1 MNQDPSF
8 AINTSVDGGECG
20 PNCFGDNEGV
30 SLVAG
35 TAMSKVDAVDPT
47 RTIPIFA
54 VTSKMGYHVPQLT
67 KEKNWAGAC
76 VDLVPLLND
85 FAHGVAPSSDHQ
97 SQYML
102 VLDGDSVVLRQPGPS
117 RKRLESFV

>member
-1 MNQDPSF
+1 
-8 AINTSVDGGECG
+8 
-20 PNCFGDNEGV
+20 
-30 SLVAG
+30 
-35 TAMSKVDAVDPT
+35 MSKVDAVDPT

-85 FAHGVAPSSDHQ
+85 FAHGVAPRSDRQ

-102 VLDGDSVVLRQPGPS
+102 ALDGDSVVLRQPGPS
-117 RKRLESFV
+117 RKRLESFGMWQSASHTFMSIYLAKHTSRFAELP